1 MLRRLIRGGLLS
13 ALLLLLCA
21 RALAAPESPL
31 ASVQAEPTPGFV
43 TRITDTAGAVYEK
56 SGVLDP
62 EGSGIAAYSAAI
74 SSYELYYNGR
84 LLMTVIPSG
93 FSVQDRPAVT
103 GADSGSSLGSTGFYK
118 TTFSIGDTLE
128 IFLTGLTESTLQ
140 QVQTELTASALQD
153 RDFNLT
159 NVDFIDAEKEFTK
172 VAEGE
177 IASDANLCWAAATS
191 NMLRFSGWGSAAG
204 FQTEDDLFEA
214 FISAF
219 TDAGGSYTYALD
231 WFFNGN
237 YRPQDWNSWSHLR
250 EPGKSGAY
258 LPDYVADSLYQ
269 THEIFNHT
277 DNLRLVFDALERDCA
292 VGISIG
298 NYISSF
304 RSGGHAITLWGYMRD
319 TSASPYSKEAYPAI
333 FISDSDSDK
342 YDGELRRKAPNRLRV
357 MMMDG
362 MFDGFGDD
370 SWELDYPSMF
380 PWRIDSFTVL
390 EPYSDTLEKDASG
403 THDKYASLDFSVQNL
418 SIRSSIFENMDLN
431 IDTIPAG
438 QDIRISFYVV
448 NNSSYTDTFSGELT
462 VKTEVSITRAKDGVC
477 VWKNSGTTGYF
488 GKCPAYTQT
497 GDSFSCEGLPEGSYE
512 LTVCVSADGPKEAYT
527 VNNTRSMAF
536 TVTAAAP
543 DASAASVS
551 VSIPEFDGNVGG
563 SGTMTFSGVDSLYP
577 AGTKLT
583 WSVYEKYGSGMYDWV
598 LAYQDYEKPVSV
610 QYVGSGNT
618 VQTCVVLRPVDPS
631 LACVVLNAGQTEL
644 LYHKMY
650 LFPAKGSTSSCSA
663 ITYGENALY
672 GSEKLGFYISNYTT
686 SRQLITVTPRIYAL
700 RDLDGLRV
708 ELWCGESIEM
718 KRGDSTEKTPYIIT
732 SWETDL
738 PIGQYTIYAETTDEI
753 GVYSKKLSTLN
764 VVSDKPC
771 CSVVQTFRGDGRC
784 AVVLACSGPGGEP
797 PFGIEYRKDGQDETN
812 RISLDVYLSK
822 GYTTFRCVSFEADA
836 ADRYFFRAFCGS
848 DEAAFYTDWYECPKP
863 AAQPLSLDVPQTG
876 SAGETVWEFLAP
888 EDGIYLL
895 TLNPAAEAEVYETA
909 TPYQYTVRPTE
920 PLVRNFYLKKG
931 ESALLHIRTED
942 SYTLGFA
949 PIPELELGKTT
960 SCLYES
966 GDYERCFRFT
976 APADGIYL
984 FPTTAESYAAV
995 YISFE
1000 NVTDWMQHGPVRP
1013 GMPATPGM
1021 ELKKGQTAYIQLKC
1035 MSRGYRYSV
1044 SVSRPAPEVSV
1055 SDEGVR
1061 VSYDPECTGLHMI
1074 ALYDTDG
1081 QLIDV
1086 RSVSVQSLE
1095 DRISAV
1101 LQGTRTGYVR
1111 VFQLDAKKHTPRA
1124 AAKQTEL
1131 A

>member
-1 MLRRLIRGGLLS
+1 MLRRFLRGGLL
-13 ALLLLLCA
+13 ATLLLLLGVQ
-21 RALAAPESPL
+21 ALAAPESPL
-31 ASVQAEPTPGFV
+31 ASMQAEPAPGFV
-43 TRITDTAGAVYEK
+43 TRITDITGAVYEK
-56 SGVLDP
+56 SGVLDQ
-62 EGSGIAAYSAAI
+62 ESSGIAAYSAAI
-74 SSYELYYNGR
+74 ASYELYYDGR
-84 LLMTVIPSG
+84 LLMTVVPSG

-103 GADSGSSLGSTGFYK
+103 GADSGASLGSTGFYK
-118 TTFSIGDTLE
+118 TTFSIDDTRE
-128 IFLTGLTESTLQ
+128 IFLTGLTESTLE
-140 QVQTELTASALQD
+140 QVQTELTASALED
-153 RDFNLT
+153 RYFSLT
-159 NVDFIDAEKEFTK
+159 NVDFIDAEKEFTE

-177 IASDANLCWAAATS
+177 TASDANLCWAAATS

-204 FQTEDDLFEA
+204 FKTEDDLFES

-237 YRPQDWNSWSHLR
+237 YRPQDWDNWSHLR
-250 EPGKSGAY
+250 APGKTGKY
-258 LPDYVADSLYQ
+258 LSDYAADSLYQ
-269 THEIFNHT
+269 TYEISAHI

-298 NYISSF
+298 NYISWL

-342 YDGELRRKAPNRLRV
+342 YDGNLRRKAPNRLRV

-370 SWELDYPSMF
+370 SWELDYPSWF

-390 EPYSDTLEKDASG
+390 EPYSEEIEKDTSG
-403 THDKYASLDFSVQNL
+403 TRNKNGTADLSVQ
-418 SIRSSIFENMDLN
+418 DLN
-431 IDTIPAG
+431 VCASTFADLNLGIDTISAG
-438 QDIRISFYVV
+438 QAFKISGIAKNNSAVNLSNVKLQITTAITQNGSAVWSNSRTITVGSYPAYSNVDLSATCNSLSAGSYEATIRIS
-448 NNSSYTDTFSGELT
+448 
-462 VKTEVSITRAKDGVC
+462 ADGV
-477 VWKNSGTTGYF
+477 
-488 GKCPAYTQT
+488 
-497 GDSFSCEGLPEGSYE
+497 E
-512 LTVCVSADGPKEAYT
+512 EAYLL
-527 VNNTRSMAF
+527 NNTRSIAF

-543 DASAASVS
+543 DTSGASVS
-551 VSIPEFDGNVGG
+551 IDIPEFDGDEGGVG
-563 SGTMTFSGVDSLYP
+563 TLTFTGVDSLYP

-598 LAYQDYEKPVSV
+598 LAYQDYEKPASV
-610 QYVGSGNT
+610 RYLDSGNT
-618 VQTCVVLRPVDPS
+618 VQTCVVLRPVDPA
-631 LACVVLNAGQTEL
+631 LACVTLNAGQTEL
-644 LYHKMY
+644 LYHKLY
-650 LFPAKGSTSSCSA
+650 LLPAKGSTSRCSA
-663 ITYGENALY
+663 ITYGEKALY
-672 GSEKLGFYISNYTT
+672 GSEKLGFYISNFTT
-686 SRQLITVTPRIYAL
+686 SRQSITVTPRIYAL

-718 KRGDSTEKTPYIIT
+718 KWGDSTEKTPYIIT

-738 PIGQYTIYAETTDEI
+738 PIGQYTIYAETTDQI
-753 GVYSKKLSTLN
+753 GVCSKKLSTLN

-797 PFGIEYRKDGQDETN
+797 PFGVEYRKDGQDETN
-812 RISLDVYLSK
+812 RVSLDVYLNK
-822 GYTTFRCVSFEADA
+822 GYTTFCCVSFEADA

-848 DEAAFYTDWYECPKP
+848 DEETFYTDWCECPVP
-863 AAQPLSLDVPQTG
+863 AAQALSLDVPKTG
-876 SAGETVWEFLAP
+876 SAGEAVWEFSAP

-895 TLNPAAEAEVYETA
+895 TLSPAAEAEVYETA
-909 TPYQYTVRPTE
+909 RPYQSVVRPTE

-931 ESALLHIRTED
+931 ESALLHIQTED
-942 SYTLGFA
+942 SYAIGFA

-966 GDYERCFRFT
+966 GDNERCFRFT
-976 APADGIYL
+976 APTDGIYL

-1000 NVTDWMQHGPVRP
+1000 SVTDWIRHGPVRP
-1013 GMPATPGM
+1013 GMPAMPGM
-1021 ELKKGQTAYIQLKC
+1021 ELKKGQTAYIRLQR
-1035 MSRGYRYSV
+1035 MNRDYRYYV

-1055 SDEGVR
+1055 SDDGVH
-1061 VSYDPECTGLHMI
+1061 VSYDPEFTGLHLI

-1086 RSVSVQSLE
+1086 RSVSVRSLE
-1095 DRISAV
+1095 DHISAV

-1111 VFQLDAKKHTPRA
+1111 VFQLDAEKHTPRT
-1124 AAKQTEL
+1124 AAKQAEL